1 MIALV
6 SHHLLYSVINS
17 LMLSVS
23 KFDLVWYE
31 QDLVA
36 KLPDRGEKMRNQ
48 LAELQ
53 LKLLGTSDSSPVNLS
68 SEKKRAPEV
77 ISVDEIADNLDVLSV

>member
-1 MIALV
+1 
-6 SHHLLYSVINS
+6 
-17 LMLSVS
+17 MLSVT

-36 KLPDRGEKMRNQ
+36 KLPDRGERMRNQ

-53 LKLLGTSDSSPVNLS
+53 LKLIGTSDSSPVNLLS

-77 ISVDEIADNLDVLSV
+77 ISVDEIADNLDILSV